1 MAPGG
6 GVCKEVFESHPTFA
20 NYDIIKPKV
29 EKNST
34 PLKSVTVMGGK
45 HGMPL
50 SNSVHELLVCPVCS
64 SLMYRP
70 IHQVCLWF

>member
-6 GVCKEVFESHPTFA
+6 GVWKEVFESYPKFA
-20 NYDIIKPKV
+20 NHDIAMPKV
-29 EKNST
+29 EKST
-34 PLKSVTVMGGK
+34 TPVKNIVGVGEK

-70 IHQVCLWF
+70 IHQLD